1 MRDSG
6 VKHFSGS
13 RNQIA
18 VGFVFG
24 KVFGFI
30 GAFLMQIVK
39 RFLSHLSKVFLPS
52 TWERSRG

>member
-13 RNQIA
+13 RNQVA

-52 TWERSRG
+52 TWERG